1 MTAQP
6 GAHPP
11 PITGATHRG
20 PVLVTDAVQAFLAA
34 PRVAASPNTRRAYT
48 DALHRVAD
56 RLGPHREL
64 ADIGDDEIG
73 AALTALWAAAAPS
86 TWNRNRA
93 AVSSWLSWCTHKAR
107 WNAPGLPGT
116 CERAAQPRDETRAVD
131 RATIETICTR
141 RDIPLR
147 ERVLWRMLFETAS
160 RASAV
165 LALNVEDC
173 DLDNRRARVQVKGGH
188 TEWIVWGRGTAL
200 LLPRYLR
207 GRTRGPLFCSD
218 RAPGPARRATTPTR
232 DICPETGRVRL
243 GYDRARV
250 LIKTAHRAK
259 PAHPAPLRRHPP
271 RRERSRRHHHHGQR
285 PLAIHPHRRPLHQ
298 TRPRRH
304 HRRHRTTQPTPPA
317 RLRQSRRPDETFS
330 SVGSRPPS
338 PVFAPG
344 ESRCRAAKSRDT
356 PAAMRTGTEIEYQA
370 DGRTM
375 IGRLAV
381 PDGEDQRP
389 AVLIAHE
396 GPGLDDHQRH
406 RADQLAEL
414 GYIAFALDYQG
425 GGVSMTDRDAMMA
438 RLDELWH
445 DPERPRGLARGGLNV
460 LLDQPRVDP
469 TKLAA
474 IGYCFGG
481 HLVLELARA
490 GTNLAVVVGFHPRL
504 ATPRPLDAV
513 NITAKV
519 LVCIGTEDPLI
530 SVGERLMFEELMFE
544 EQMRAASVDW
554 SMNL

>member
-6 GAHPP
+6 GAHPH

-20 PVLVTDAVQAFLAA
+20 PVLVADAVQAFLAA

-48 DALHRVAD
+48 DTLHRVAD

-107 WNAPGLPGT
+107 WSAPGLPGT

-131 RATIETICTR
+131 RATIEAICTR

-232 DICPETGRVRL
+232 DICPETGRIRL

-250 LIKTAHRAK
+250 LIKQHTGLSLHTLRHSAATHLGENGADATVIMAKGHWQSIRTAARYTK
-259 PAHPAPLRRHPP
+259 P
-271 RRERSRRHHHHGQR
+271 G
-285 PLAIHPHRRPLHQ
+285 LAAITTATELLDPPHRR
-298 TRPRRH
+298 
-304 HRRHRTTQPTPPA
+304 
-317 RLRQSRRPDETFS
+317 
-330 SVGSRPPS
+330 G
-338 PVFAPG
+338 
-344 ESRCRAAKSRDT
+344 
-356 PAAMRTGTEIEYQA
+356 
-370 DGRTM
+370 
-375 IGRLAV
+375 
-381 PDGEDQRP
+381 
-389 AVLIAHE
+389 
-396 GPGLDDHQRH
+396 
-406 RADQLAEL
+406 
-414 GYIAFALDYQG
+414 
-425 GGVSMTDRDAMMA
+425 
-438 RLDELWH
+438 
-445 DPERPRGLARGGLNV
+445 
-460 LLDQPRVDP
+460 
-469 TKLAA
+469 
-474 IGYCFGG
+474 
-481 HLVLELARA
+481 
-490 GTNLAVVVGFHPRL
+490 
-504 ATPRPLDAV
+504 
-513 NITAKV
+513 
-519 LVCIGTEDPLI
+519 
-530 SVGERLMFEELMFE
+530 
-544 EQMRAASVDW
+544 
-554 SMNL
+554 

>member
-1 MTAQP
+1 VTAQP

-250 LIKTAHRAK
+250 LIKQHTGLSLHTLRHSAATHLGENGADATIIMAKGHWQSIRTAARYTK
-259 PAHPAPLRRHPP
+259 P
-271 RRERSRRHHHHGQR
+271 G
-285 PLAIHPHRRPLHQ
+285 LAAITAATELLNPPHRR
-298 TRPRRH
+298 
-304 HRRHRTTQPTPPA
+304 
-317 RLRQSRRPDETFS
+317 
-330 SVGSRPPS
+330 G
-338 PVFAPG
+338 
-344 ESRCRAAKSRDT
+344 
-356 PAAMRTGTEIEYQA
+356 
-370 DGRTM
+370 
-375 IGRLAV
+375 
-381 PDGEDQRP
+381 
-389 AVLIAHE
+389 
-396 GPGLDDHQRH
+396 
-406 RADQLAEL
+406 
-414 GYIAFALDYQG
+414 
-425 GGVSMTDRDAMMA
+425 
-438 RLDELWH
+438 
-445 DPERPRGLARGGLNV
+445 
-460 LLDQPRVDP
+460 
-469 TKLAA
+469 
-474 IGYCFGG
+474 
-481 HLVLELARA
+481 
-490 GTNLAVVVGFHPRL
+490 
-504 ATPRPLDAV
+504 
-513 NITAKV
+513 
-519 LVCIGTEDPLI
+519 
-530 SVGERLMFEELMFE
+530 
-544 EQMRAASVDW
+544 
-554 SMNL
+554 